1 MLLSPDFCWLTRRV
15 VVIRMLHIF
24 YTKFKTLPFITISI
38 ASHSSE
44 SNNLKILELKWKK
57 RHCIVSRLS
66 ENEKNSGYT
75 FPTYVKTKRGDVRN
89 HLCIHEFCFSR
100 SLQKL

>member
-38 ASHSSE
+38 VSHSSE
-44 SNNLKILELKWKK
+44 SNNFKDF
-57 RHCIVSRLS
+57 
-66 ENEKNSGYT
+66 GA
-75 FPTYVKTKRGDVRN
+75 
-89 HLCIHEFCFSR
+89 
-100 SLQKL
+100 